1 MAPVGVLGIASAP
14 VLIWLYLLTGRGNF
28 WRVALHRASPPAPGA
43 ARRVVVLVPARN
55 EAPVIGAAVT
65 SLAQQS
71 FNGAIHIMVIDDD
84 SSDGTGQAAQDAA
97 RGAGAL
103 GRFALV
109 RGAPLPRGWTG
120 KLWALSQ
127 GVAAA
132 APLEPDYLLF
142 SDADI
147 CHEPTS
153 VGSLV
158 ASAEANDCALLSR
171 MVRLSTVSFAERLLI
186 PAFVFFFF
194 KLYPP
199 AWVAD
204 PRRKLAAAAGGC
216 LLVRPAA
223 LARAGGLAA
232 IRTQI
237 IDDCALARAIKG
249 SGGRI
254 ALELAADTRSLRRYR
269 SAGEIGSMI
278 SRSAFAQLR
287 HSYLLVAATLLGLF
301 LTYLLPALLLFF
313 GDASLAGLG
322 LAALLMMSV
331 CYLPMVRFHGLSG
344 AWSLSLPLVAV
355 FYAGAVLHSTV
366 QHARGRG
373 GAWKG
378 RVQDA

>member
-1 MAPVGVLGIASAP
+1 MSVLGIASAP

-28 WRVALHRASPPAPGA
+28 WRVALQRASPPASGA

-158 ASAEANDCALLSR
+158 ASAEANDRALVSR
-171 MVRLSTVSFAERLLI
+171 MVRLSTVSFAE
-186 PAFVFFFF
+186 
-194 KLYPP
+194 
-199 AWVAD
+199 
-204 PRRKLAAAAGGC
+204 
-216 LLVRPAA
+216 
-223 LARAGGLAA
+223 
-232 IRTQI
+232 
-237 IDDCALARAIKG
+237 
-249 SGGRI
+249 
-254 ALELAADTRSLRRYR
+254 
-269 SAGEIGSMI
+269 
-278 SRSAFAQLR
+278 
-287 HSYLLVAATLLGLF
+287 
-301 LTYLLPALLLFF
+301 
-313 GDASLAGLG
+313 
-322 LAALLMMSV
+322 
-331 CYLPMVRFHGLSG
+331 
-344 AWSLSLPLVAV
+344 
-355 FYAGAVLHSTV
+355 
-366 QHARGRG
+366 
-373 GAWKG
+373 
-378 RVQDA
+378 